1 LKSCCKTLSSY
12 QIYYEMRLILTS
24 FFIVL
29 ISTLVS
35 CSKEDEN
42 GDPNYPTT
50 INALT
55 SSEIDKIFADLS
67 ETPFFQCTSVDTF
80 GHCYITLKNS
90 GCGKFDS
97 IDVNY
102 SADELSSLFFET
114 ILDYGTF
121 LNVTDTSGI
130 RIASIQ
136 NLKGMDYETFTATYP
151 DSTTPGWIISSTRQV
166 IEGYEIPGTELKV
179 LIFFDQVRSI
189 EGKRYSDL
197 YIPRS
202 DAYTEEQAQEN
213 ILNKEF
219 TYSNTT
225 LKVTESTYWNKS
237 EKIIFPT
244 TKSGKIELRVCWAL
258 YPESW
263 QVIVDSQTGKALTSV
278 NLDKL

>member
-1 LKSCCKTLSSY
+1 
-12 QIYYEMRLILTS
+12 MRLILTS
-24 FFIVL
+24 IFIVL
-29 ISTLVS
+29 IAALVS

-42 GDPNYPTT
+42 ADPNYPTT

-55 SSEIDKIFADLS
+55 SAEIDQLFADLS
-67 ETPFFQCTSVDTF
+67 GTPFYQCTSVDTF
-80 GHCYITLKNS
+80 GHCYITLKNRD
-90 GCGKFDS
+90 CGKFDS
-97 IDVNY
+97 IDVIY
-102 SADELSSLFFET
+102 SANELSKLFFET

-136 NLKGMDYETFTATYP
+136 NLNGMDFEKFTATYP
-151 DSTTPGWIISSTRQV
+151 DSTTPGWIISSNRQV
-166 IEGYEIPGTELKV
+166 IKGHEIPGTEIKV
-179 LIFFDQVRSI
+179 LIYFDQVRSI

-197 YIPRS
+197 YIPLS
-202 DAYTEEQAQEN
+202 DAYTEIQAQES

-219 TYSNTT
+219 TYIGTT

-263 QVIVDSQTGKALTSV
+263 QVIVDTQTGKALTSV